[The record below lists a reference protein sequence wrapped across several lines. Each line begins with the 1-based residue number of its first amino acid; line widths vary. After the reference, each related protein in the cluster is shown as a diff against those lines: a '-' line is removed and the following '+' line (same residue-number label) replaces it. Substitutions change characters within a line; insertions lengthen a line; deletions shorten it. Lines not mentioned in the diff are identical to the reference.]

1 MRIDDV
7 ATLYGNGNLDLHNF
21 CRATINAV
29 PELPVAQTTL
39 VVLYCAVKLFCTLSG
54 RFE

>member
-7 ATLYGNGNLDLHNF
+7 ATLYGNGNLNLHNF
-21 CRATINAV
+21 CRAAINAV
-29 PELPVAQTTL
+29 PELLVAQPTL
-39 VVLYCAVKLFCTLSG
+39 VVLHCAVKLFCTLAG